1 MFRQLTNQLA
11 ASTKTTEVPKAMG
24 AALRADIYTAVD
36 QVKSWIVGGLGG
48 GEAGDGM
55 SSGTIMA
62 TIQKHFRD
70 AKMGIENF
78 GNAENE
84 VSVVVCGVTNMIM
97 EMSKWEG
104 MAGGMAMRT
113 WADALLEAH
122 GRLPEGLRKDNIA
135 KGIVPAITQNT
146 GFNLMTK
153 EFTPKIQIISALKSV
168 CTRIYAAGSAD
179 TRQAEAILSSRLM

>member
-1 MFRQLTNQLA
+1 
-11 ASTKTTEVPKAMG
+11 
-24 AALRADIYTAVD
+24 
-36 QVKSWIVGGLGG
+36 
-48 GEAGDGM
+48 
-55 SSGTIMA
+55 MA

-84 VSVVVCGVTNMIM
+84 VSVVVCGVTNSESSCTMRGDSAKLTDAYFCLRLVIM

-135 KGIVPAITQNT
+135 KGIVRAITQNT
-146 GFNLMTK
+146 DFNLMTK
-153 EFTPKIQIISALKSV
+153 EFTPKIQIISALKSGEF
-168 CTRIYAAGSAD
+168 TLYELRRTIRY
-179 TRQAEAILSSRLM
+179 I

>member
-104 MAGGMAMRT
+104 MA
-113 WADALLEAH
+113 EAH

-135 KGIVPAITQNT
+135 KGIVRAITQDT
-146 GFNLMTK
+146 DFNLMTK